1 MESIAEEMTET
12 RREHG
17 MKSTRQ
23 DDIIRIISAREIET
37 QEELAGELRS
47 LGYQVTQATISR
59 DIKELHLIKVIG
71 EHGMYKYAK
80 PERKESAVNE
90 RLVRI
95 LTDSLIS
102 VDHAGQIIVVRTL
115 SGSAN
120 VACEAIDTMQ
130 WPEIL
135 GTIAGDNTIF
145 IVVRNAGDADKIGAR
160 IRRLISGGL

>member
-1 MESIAEEMTET
+1 MGIKS
-12 RREHG
+12 RLREAKA

-23 DDIIRIISAREIET
+23 DDIIRIMSSREIET
-37 QEELAGELRS
+37 QEELAGELRV

-71 EHGMYKYAK
+71 DRGVYKYAR

-95 LTDSLIS
+95 LTDSLVS
-102 VDHAGQIIVVRTL
+102 VDHAGQMIVVRTL

-145 IVVRNAGDADKIGAR
+145 IVVRNDKDADRIVAR
-160 IRRLISGGL
+160 IRKITSSVQ